1 VIERWVITVA
11 LSIFKRKPRNEDE
24 QLLFR
29 VVEGDE
35 EALAEFYD
43 RFFSRLYRYIYY
55 RVGRDHMHTEEVVH
69 DTLMEA
75 LDKADRYDPERGT
88 LERWLVTLSRNRIRS
103 SNNGVGKA
111 KQYEQSWGM
120 VDSELEQFFESLEQ
134 GELPE
139 EALEREEVK
148 DLVSSTMSTLP
159 ADYAKLLEMKYMRDM
174 TVKSMASL
182 LEKTEKAVESQLM
195 RARAAF
201 REAFAALAQEGLGG
215 LGSLGT

>member
-1 VIERWVITVA
+1 MIALA
-11 LSIFKRKPRNEDE
+11 LSIFKRKPRSEDE
-24 QLLFR
+24 HLLER
-29 VVEGDE
+29 VVAGDE
-35 EALAEFYD
+35 DALAEFYD
-43 RFFSRLYRYIYY
+43 RFFPRLYRYIYY
-55 RVGRDHMHTEEVVH
+55 RVNRDHMHTEEVVH
-69 DTLMEA
+69 DTFMEA

-111 KQYEQSWGM
+111 RQYEQSWGM
-120 VDSELEQFFESLEQ
+120 VDSELEQFFECLEQ

-148 DLVSSTMSTLP
+148 DLVSSTMSSLP
-159 ADYAKLLEMKYMRDM
+159 SDYVNLLEMKYMRNM
-174 TVKSMASL
+174 TVKNMASG

-215 LGSLGT
+215 VGELGTT